1 MHRMVLG
8 LTGSGN
14 VFVTLVIIALAV
26 ALILSFVAGRLVLLA
41 VRIVIAAALGLAI
54 LIAIFG

>member
-1 MHRMVLG
+1 MVLG

-26 ALILSFVAGRLVLLA
+26 ALILSFVAGHLVLLA